1 MPIAEVMLWDW
12 VTFGNLSINCNIILC
27 DNNLLLNFNN
37 GIWYLQDYIIK
48 LNILI
53 LDSTKKFWGYGRY
66 CCSGRLCSK
75 TNNYLLTRIIRL
87 KLVRSSQKFCIA
99 SINYL
104 FVHALFLSHA
114 AAGFMITVSLWIKLK
129 ACLNAKNLD

>member
-12 VTFGNLSINCNIILC
+12 VTFGNLSINYNIILC

-53 LDSTKKFWGYGRY
+53 LDSIKNFEVTDGIAVVDAYVVKQ
-66 CCSGRLCSK
+66 
-75 TNNYLLTRIIRL
+75 TIIYWRE
-87 KLVRSSQKFCIA
+87 
-99 SINYL
+99 
-104 FVHALFLSHA
+104 
-114 AAGFMITVSLWIKLK
+114 
-129 ACLNAKNLD
+129 

>member
-53 LDSTKKFWGYGRY
+53 LDSIKNFEVTDGIAVVDAYVVKQ
-66 CCSGRLCSK
+66 
-75 TNNYLLTRIIRL
+75 TIIYWRE
-87 KLVRSSQKFCIA
+87 
-99 SINYL
+99 
-104 FVHALFLSHA
+104 
-114 AAGFMITVSLWIKLK
+114 
-129 ACLNAKNLD
+129 